1 MNRKIL
7 YEINKIV
14 SSKVL
19 VVIDHVETG
28 YMEPFFCDSRL
39 MKHDDIEVWHN
50 NELFPNNEIIRF
62 VSREELD
69 AALDLYRL
77 YDFSDKV
84 IVLSDTELYGTLFN
98 YIKTQIITP
107 NELTEMLLLKD

>member
-14 SSKVL
+14 RSKVL
-19 VVIDHVETG
+19 VVIDQVEPG
-28 YMEPFFCDSRL
+28 YMENFFCDLWL
-39 MKHDDIEVWHN
+39 MRHDDIEVWHN
-50 NELFPNNEIIRF
+50 NELFPNNEIVRF

-84 IVLSDTELYGTLFN
+84 IVMSDTELYGTLFN

-107 NELTEMLLLKD
+107 KELAEILLLKD